1 MPSLHRRYY
10 CRQGVLRGPP
20 ASRTIRYQPPSPC
33 KPQTANRKK
42 PQTARCK
49 PHIVIVRRVP
59 RPPSYSIFIMHR
71 PTRAFSALILVNI
84 YPPGSNSEGIAS
96 PIHSSDSRFR
106 THKNNSVTAPCPHL
120 ILHDISP
127 IHYATLCFLW
137 FLFQDVM
144 LWQDV
149 RIESKVHL
157 DWWNTRTTKGRNKL
171 VDGCLISYPN
181 DLFQVRSYKIELLLW
196 HVLQKAVLFRIV
208 FSLTSFVLHI
218 PSF

>member
-33 KPQTANRKK
+33 KPQTARNRK
-42 PQTARCK
+42 PRGASGTLLLY
-49 PHIVIVRRVP
+49 RRVP

-71 PTRAFSALILVNI
+71 PTRSFSALILVNI

-127 IHYATLCFLW
+127 SITPHY
-137 FLFQDVM
+137 
-144 LWQDV
+144 
-149 RIESKVHL
+149 
-157 DWWNTRTTKGRNKL
+157 
-171 VDGCLISYPN
+171 
-181 DLFQVRSYKIELLLW
+181 
-196 HVLQKAVLFRIV
+196 V
-208 FSLTSFVLHI
+208 FSDSYFKMSCYGKMYASRARST
-218 PSF
+218 